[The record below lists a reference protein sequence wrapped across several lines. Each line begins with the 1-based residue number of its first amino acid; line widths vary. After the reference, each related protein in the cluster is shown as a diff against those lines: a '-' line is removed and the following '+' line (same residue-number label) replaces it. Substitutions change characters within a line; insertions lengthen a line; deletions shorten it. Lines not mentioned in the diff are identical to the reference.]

1 MGGIRLIILKRDEKI
16 YEDLILFI
24 CLLMAQSINEDKCL
38 RLGVGPEGAASVNFE
53 R

>member
-1 MGGIRLIILKRDEKI
+1 MIFKRD
-16 YEDLILFI
+16 DLDLVI
-24 CLLMAQSINEDKCL
+24 CLLMAPEINEDECL